1 MDSIWGDLEIDV
13 HGRIDGGDRTEA
25 ASRIARFW
33 RPRALPRRQ
42 AGPRWTDARPRLLA
56 RAAADGSRGHQRTP
70 GLTPTPPGA
79 NRYIRR
85 ASFSAAR
92 RLHSSVRCARIPGPL
107 THLRPQPSG
116 SFSPSLLRYLPLV
129 CRLAAPSARSCEAL
143 SQILPRAITP
153 ACQTSLTA
161 AVARRIL
168 RASTRDPESRRRSV
182 RLPGGARE
190 RASSLSCQWGTLG
203 VPGSPPLPIF

>member
-116 SFSPSLLRYLPLV
+116 SFSPSCCATCHLFADLRRRQRGLV
-129 CRLAAPSARSCEAL
+129 KPCLRSCLAL
-143 SQILPRAITP
+143 SHRPVRRLRLQPWLVGSSAPPHTIRKAGGE
-153 ACQTSLTA
+153 AYVCQ
-161 AVARRIL
+161 AVHAN
-168 RASTRDPESRRRSV
+168 E
-182 RLPGGARE
+182 
-190 RASSLSCQWGTLG
+190 
-203 VPGSPPLPIF
+203 PPV